1 MKSNFIIMKG
11 FSLLE
16 LMVVVAIIGI
26 LAAIAYPSYKDYLN
40 RSRRIDAQSIMLN
53 IQSLQERFRV
63 NNPAYGALADLGS
76 IPSSEYYTFAVS
88 GTSATAYTITATA
101 KSGTSQANDTGCT
114 FMTIDQD
121 STNNFPDCW
130 KK

>member
-1 MKSNFIIMKG
+1 MKVSSIVRG
-11 FSLLE
+11 LSLIE
-16 LMVVVAIIGI
+16 LLIVIAIIAL
-26 LAAIAYPSYKDYLN
+26 LAAIAYPSYKDYLHH
-40 RSRRIDAQSIMLN
+40 SRRVDAQSIILN
-53 IQSLQERFRV
+53 IQLLQERYRV

-114 FMTIDQD
+114 SMTIDQA
-121 STNNFPDCW
+121 STKTPADCW